1 MKATR
6 HNGRS
11 GKHGSYNP
19 KHNDRQFDISHSE
32 HIDGELAL
40 QNVYWDCYGGRRTS
54 AETPEN
60 DESFEEVEL
69 RFYHDNYQD
78 FVNGQNYRNECNGHS
93 ERNRSVE
100 EIYRNKKTCPEESIL
115 QLGNIDGSASAETLM
130 NVAETFFEQFNEQ
143 FGEHV
148 HILDW
153 ALHVDEKTPHIH
165 ERHVFDALNVH
176 GELAP
181 QQDKALEA
189 LGIELPDPKKPK
201 SKSNNRK
208 MVFDAICRD
217 MFLSICEEYGLA
229 VDREPTYGGKKYLE
243 KQDFIIENQKERLLK
258 TNKALEEKQEQLS
271 NVEVEI
277 SAVNTMMDCLVES
290 AYETACDLI
299 ISPAAMYTYRTTAKF
314 VEEGHEVSEF
324 ESGTP
329 FGYHEKKAVKEVLNG
344 IIGKFNKTTNRW
356 IDILKDW
363 FRKPERKEQ
372 NLEAMKVI
380 LWDKLENLSKTGPKD
395 EEIHLDSEQ
404 EMTDHEVQEMQE
416 QVAEKVQETATQM
429 VKRRRGR

>member
-130 NVAETFFEQFNEQ
+130 NVAETFFEQFNER

-165 ERHVFDALNVH
+165 ERHVFDALNAH

-217 MFLSICEEYGLA
+217 MFLSICEEYGLS

-243 KQDFIIENQKERLLK
+243 KQDFIIQNQQVRLANIADQVADKEKDLEK
-258 TNKALEEKQEQLS
+258 TNVEFAAIDTIMNSIASSIYDSTCSVVAEVVTRDVLKRSIDSAKA
-271 NVEVEI
+271 
-277 SAVNTMMDCLVES
+277 A
-290 AYETACDLI
+290 
-299 ISPAAMYTYRTTAKF
+299 
-314 VEEGHEVSEF
+314 
-324 ESGTP
+324 
-329 FGYHEKKAVKEVLNG
+329 
-344 IIGKFNKTTNRW
+344 
-356 IDILKDW
+356 
-363 FRKPERKEQ
+363 
-372 NLEAMKVI
+372 
-380 LWDKLENLSKTGPKD
+380 KD
-395 EEIHLDSEQ
+395 EEERTSFYSSYEKQAMGKLLKRFINRVEQTIDDVVYRVKCKFSQDDNRSKNIQLVQQKMWRNLDRLAESGPHDYEICYGNELNYSDMGKVGSKTQ
-404 EMTDHEVQEMQE
+404 EIAQ
-416 QVAEKVQETATQM
+416 QVVR
-429 VKRRRGR
+429 RRRGR